1 MAKTDRKLY
10 RLYYERYKL
19 LALNMFRWENLP
31 PTIKSRNIEK
41 ALVFFQPAMLLIMAL
56 IVTSFIGYFLLP
68 LIDILYKVG

>member
-1 MAKTDRKLY
+1 MAKTDKKLY

-41 ALVFFQPAMLLIMAL
+41 ALFEHGKAIIFNDKVYCQRCGQLITEGA
-56 IVTSFIGYFLLP
+56 
-68 LIDILYKVG
+68 